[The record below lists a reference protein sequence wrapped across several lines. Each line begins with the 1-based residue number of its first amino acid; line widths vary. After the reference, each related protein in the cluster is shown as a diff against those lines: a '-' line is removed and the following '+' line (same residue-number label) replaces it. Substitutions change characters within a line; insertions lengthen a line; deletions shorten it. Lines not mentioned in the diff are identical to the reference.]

1 MVNKDGWAAG
11 SRVVGSGSFED
22 VVLVRVRNL
31 LNIGVPST
39 KYETGYKASGISV

>member
-1 MVNKDGWAAG
+1 MAGRAAG

-31 LNIGVPST
+31 NIGVPST
-39 KYETGYKASGISV
+39 EYETGYKASGISV